1 MPVKHAVGAGLLFVG
16 LLAATS
22 ARAQSL
28 EVLGYSG
35 MLGEWEL
42 TANVVRSGE
51 ADSYSGALLMRHVGI
66 CSQDGPEEKSG
77 SIRLQL
83 SQTLRSSSPPPRLS
97 ATLLVDGVAC
107 AFSGKLMDSYD
118 GTLNCPD
125 RAPVPLQIWLKSTE

>member
-1 MPVKHAVGAGLLFVG
+1 VKHTIGAGVLFVG
-16 LLAATS
+16 LLAAAS

-42 TANVVRSGE
+42 TANVVRGGE
-51 ADSYSGALLMRHVGI
+51 TNSYSGALLMRHVGI

-83 SQTLRSSSPPPRLS
+83 SQAMLSSPPPPRLS
-97 ATLLVDGVAC
+97 ATLHVDGIAC
-107 AFSGKLMDSYD
+107 TFSGKLLDSYE

-125 RAPVPLQIWLKSTE
+125 RVPVPLQIWLKSIE